1 MMKYGLMWLCTDVV
15 TNEVLFLVAAAAS
28 AAVCPYIVAAR
39 VNDRLLRCNLRH
51 LNCKCKYN
59 VSVREKVHRFC
70 RNCSIDILYC
80 VGTQRRL
87 VTFRNS

>member
-1 MMKYGLMWLCTDVV
+1 MIKYGLMWLCTVV
-15 TNEVLFLVAAAAS
+15 TNEVLFLVAAS

-51 LNCKCKYN
+51 LICECNN

-70 RNCSIDILYC
+70 RNYPIDISY
-80 VGTQRRL
+80 
-87 VTFRNS
+87 